1 MKGDTKFISCRCL
14 ATSFVL
20 PLTILHWKHEAG
32 DDAFRVRDWCG
43 TWGTHCGHWRPNVSR
58 CSSQKCVLPFW
69 PRNRP
74 RTWQNDCCLL
84 EKKSPSQWKGC
95 RQWSF
100 SMNLQLNI
108 MQKWIVYPKY
118 HVIPNTFC
126 CIVNFLSRFLNGVE
140 TVQSHY
146 EIVRHAEYFFAGQK
160 CGLAVVRPLYFM
172 WTEHLAFIKPC
183 RVQKWMKISKKKINV
198 PST

>member
-1 MKGDTKFISCRCL
+1 MTPFASVIDVGPEGPIVAIGGLMWVDVHHRNAFCL
-14 ATSFVL
+14 SNQEIAQEHGKTTVVFL
-20 PLTILHWKHEAG
+20 K
-32 DDAFRVRDWCG
+32 
-43 TWGTHCGHWRPNVSR
+43 
-58 CSSQKCVLPFW
+58 
-69 PRNRP
+69 
-74 RTWQNDCCLL
+74 
-84 EKKSPSQWKGC
+84 KKSPGQRKGC

-126 CIVNFLSRFLNGVE
+126 CSVNFLSRFLNGVE

-160 CGLAVVRPLYFM
+160 CGLAVVWPLYFM
-172 WTEHLAFIKPC
+172 WTEHLSFSCLFSFFFAPGT
-183 RVQKWMKISKKKINV
+183 V
-198 PST
+198 